1 MAHIGLRPQHISV
14 LGGFRAKDAQY
25 AAAQARSIIEDAF
38 SSSEGRRHLAL
49 WSSMTSWV
57 CSSIRITRSLSRSS
71 ANDSWW
77 GSRFRVGLEDYRDD
91 VESGRFSS
99 RRTLHTREEE
109 KSLHATLGSSVHNSL
124 AVRHDDHERRQPRGL
139 DDDEPPMLGEVEAP
153 ANDNQVEHATENQ
166 DASIMDEML
175 AVAQRAK
182 EDKRKQQD
190 KERNRKSFGQ
200 GLKKGFF
207 NTTKTATKK
216 KKTTPE
222 KSTTTLEPARQKS
235 RDERLLIVKQEKEE
249 PATDNSTFVFPEVQ
263 EAMKS
268 MNQLDPKEWMN
279 QRFFDKLAQNPKLAY
294 VPERSR
300 RVHHAARFHGVPRK
314 PLRGAGRFTDAA
326 SSQKKSGPQ
335 QQQDSQ
341 PLEGLQ

>member
-1 MAHIGLRPQHISV
+1 M
-14 LGGFRAKDAQY
+14 KDVNHK
-25 AAAQARSIIEDAF
+25 D
-38 SSSEGRRHLAL
+38 
-49 WSSMTSWV
+49 W
-57 CSSIRITRSLSRSS
+57 
-71 ANDSWW
+71 
-77 GSRFRVGLEDYRDD
+77 
-91 VESGRFSS
+91 
-99 RRTLHTREEE
+99 
-109 KSLHATLGSSVHNSL
+109 
-124 AVRHDDHERRQPRGL
+124 

-190 KERNRKSFGQ
+190 KERNRKPFGQ

-235 RDERLLIVKQEKEE
+235 RDERLLIVKHEKEE

-279 QRFFDKLAQNPKLAY
+279 QRFFDKLAQNPKLTYA
-294 VPERSR
+294 
-300 RVHHAARFHGVPRK
+300 
-314 PLRGAGRFTDAA
+314 L
-326 SSQKKSGPQ
+326 
-335 QQQDSQ
+335 
-341 PLEGLQ
+341 